1 MADFEII
8 MPKLGESVQE
18 ATITRWLV
26 KEGDTVEEDQPLL
39 EIATDK
45 VDSDIPSPV
54 EGVVTKIFYPENSLV
69 AVGKVL
75 VTIGEPGSAVASPA
89 ASAPAAAPSASA
101 APNASPVA
109 AAASVASP
117 AAVETKMPESDRFY
131 SPLVRTIASQEKIS
145 FQELESIPGSGIG
158 GRVQKQD
165 LLKYLQNRT
174 SAPAAAPAAPA
185 VAAAAVAPSA
195 PVAAAAAPAAESK
208 PKVHVSISAGDEIVA
223 MDRMRKIIAA
233 RMVESVQVAP
243 HVTSMVEADVTN
255 IVLWRNKIKDSFE
268 KREKEKITFLPIFL
282 EAMARALKEFPRVN
296 ASTDG
301 ENIIL
306 RKAVNIGI
314 AVALPDGNLIVP
326 VIKNADQLNLIGLT
340 KELNRLAETARIG
353 KLKPDDIE
361 GGTFS
366 VSNFG
371 SFKNVMGTPIIN
383 QPQVAI
389 MAVGTI
395 EKKPAVVELPTGDII
410 AIRHKMFLSLSYDH
424 RIVDGA
430 LGGAFL
436 RRVADIIEEF
446 DINRPF

>member
-1 MADFEII
+1 MSDFEII

-26 KEGDTVEEDQPLL
+26 KEGDMVEEDQALL

-45 VDSDIPSPV
+45 VDSEIPSPV
-54 EGVVTKIFYPENSLV
+54 EGRVTKILYEEVSLV
-69 AVGKVL
+69 PVGKVVAVINLDGEEASTSETTTATEQPTAPTENHATPASEASL
-75 VTIGEPGSAVASPA
+75 VKNS
-89 ASAPAAAPSASA
+89 
-101 APNASPVA
+101 
-109 AAASVASP
+109 
-117 AAVETKMPESDRFY
+117 ESDKFY
-131 SPLVRTIASQEKIS
+131 SPLVRTIAAQENITE
-145 FQELESIPGSGIG
+145 QELDSIAGSGIA

-165 LLKYLQNRT
+165 VLNFLQNRKASPDPT
-174 SAPAAAPAAPA
+174 AST
-185 VAAAAVAPSA
+185 APSA
-195 PVAAAAAPAAESK
+195 PDQQSTPSPKAPEK
-208 PKVHVSISAGDEIVA
+208 PKVSVSVNAGDEIVA
-223 MDRMRKIIAA
+223 MDRMRKLIAQH
-233 RMVESVQVAP
+233 MVDSVQTSP
-243 HVTSMVEADVTN
+243 HVTSMVEADVTDV
-255 IVLWRNKIKDSFE
+255 VLWRNKIKGDFE
-268 KREKEKITFLPIFL
+268 KREKEKITFLPIFI
-282 EAMARALKEFPRVN
+282 EAMAKALKEFPQVN

-326 VIKNADQLNLIGLT
+326 VIKNADQLNLLGIT
-340 KELNRLAETARIG
+340 KEMNRLANAARNNQ
-353 KLKPDDIE
+353 LKPDEID

-410 AIRHKMFLSLSYDH
+410 AVRHKMFLSLSYDH
-424 RIVDGA
+424 RVVDGA

-436 RRVADIIEEF
+436 RRVADIIEAF
-446 DINRPF
+446 DPEREV

>member
-1 MADFEII
+1 MSDFEII

-26 KEGDTVEEDQPLL
+26 KEGDMVEEDQALL

-45 VDSDIPSPV
+45 VDSEIPSPV
-54 EGVVTKIFYPENSLV
+54 EGRVTKILYEEDSLV
-69 AVGKVL
+69 PVGKVVAVINLDGEEASTSETTTATEQPTAPTENHATPASEASL
-75 VTIGEPGSAVASPA
+75 VKNS
-89 ASAPAAAPSASA
+89 
-101 APNASPVA
+101 
-109 AAASVASP
+109 
-117 AAVETKMPESDRFY
+117 ESDKFY
-131 SPLVRTIASQEKIS
+131 SPLVRTIAAQENITE
-145 FQELESIPGSGIG
+145 QELDSIAGSGIA

-165 LLKYLQNRT
+165 VLNFLQNRKASPDPT
-174 SAPAAAPAAPA
+174 AST
-185 VAAAAVAPSA
+185 APSA
-195 PVAAAAAPAAESK
+195 PDQQSTPSPKAPEK
-208 PKVHVSISAGDEIVA
+208 PKVSVSVNAGDEIVA
-223 MDRMRKIIAA
+223 MDRMRKLIAQH
-233 RMVESVQVAP
+233 MVDSVQTSP
-243 HVTSMVEADVTN
+243 HVTSMVEADVTDV
-255 IVLWRNKIKDSFE
+255 VLWRNKIKGDFE
-268 KREKEKITFLPIFL
+268 KREKEKITFLPIFI
-282 EAMARALKEFPRVN
+282 EAMAKALKEFPQVN

-326 VIKNADQLNLIGLT
+326 VIKNADQLNLLGIT
-340 KELNRLAETARIG
+340 KEMNRLANAARNNQ
-353 KLKPDDIE
+353 LKPDEID

-410 AIRHKMFLSLSYDH
+410 AVRHKMFLSLSYDH
-424 RIVDGA
+424 RVVDGA

-436 RRVADIIEEF
+436 RRVADIIEAF
-446 DINRPF
+446 DPEREV

>member
-1 MADFEII
+1 MSDFEII

-26 KEGDTVEEDQPLL
+26 KEGDMVEEDQALL

-45 VDSDIPSPV
+45 VDSEIPSPV
-54 EGVVTKIFYPENSLV
+54 EGRVTKILYEEDSLV
-69 AVGKVL
+69 PVGKVVAVINLDGEEASTSETTTATEQPTAPTENHATPASEASL
-75 VTIGEPGSAVASPA
+75 VKNS
-89 ASAPAAAPSASA
+89 
-101 APNASPVA
+101 
-109 AAASVASP
+109 
-117 AAVETKMPESDRFY
+117 ESDKFY
-131 SPLVRTIASQEKIS
+131 SPLVRTIAAQENITE
-145 FQELESIPGSGIG
+145 QELDSIVGSGIA

-165 LLKYLQNRT
+165 VLNFLQNRKASPDPT
-174 SAPAAAPAAPA
+174 AST
-185 VAAAAVAPSA
+185 APSA
-195 PVAAAAAPAAESK
+195 PDQQSTPSPKAPEK
-208 PKVHVSISAGDEIVA
+208 PKVSVSVNAGDEIVA
-223 MDRMRKIIAA
+223 MDRMRKLIAQH
-233 RMVESVQVAP
+233 MVDSVQTSP
-243 HVTSMVEADVTN
+243 HVTSMVEADVTDV
-255 IVLWRNKIKDSFE
+255 VLWRNKIKGDFE
-268 KREKEKITFLPIFL
+268 KREKEKITFLPIFI
-282 EAMARALKEFPRVN
+282 EAMAKALKEFPQVN

-326 VIKNADQLNLIGLT
+326 VIKNADQLNLLGIT
-340 KELNRLAETARIG
+340 KEMNRLANAARNNQ
-353 KLKPDDIE
+353 LKPDEID

-410 AIRHKMFLSLSYDH
+410 AVRHKMFLSLSYDH
-424 RIVDGA
+424 RVVDGA

-436 RRVADIIEEF
+436 RRVADIIEAF
-446 DINRPF
+446 DPEREV